1 MVQTG
6 FPLSQEPP
14 SHPNQNAEQP
24 KQTKDHHSLQQIFR
38 LVQSPNTSIEIVLV
52 SACPS

>member
-1 MVQTG
+1 MVHSG
-6 FPLSQEPP
+6 FPLSQESP
-14 SHPNQNAEQP
+14 SHPDKSAEQP

-52 SACPS
+52 SAGPT